1 MPPLSADTG
10 EASKEME
17 ACESGWGSA
26 PLKQRSK
33 RRSMLT
39 MEVGGKAGRLAGQP
53 SAAENRAALSDSSDS
68 EGCVSDSS
76 DLSHSQQAA
85 VQVYTANVLKYFLQ
99 QTKGMRKPVLERYFP
114 DMQGFYNSARYNVKH
129 RAESELTDQEV
140 FRLEK
145 LIIKVRKQ
153 FLMMVNVQILLY
165 LFH

>member
-1 MPPLSADTG
+1 
-10 EASKEME
+10 
-17 ACESGWGSA
+17 
-26 PLKQRSK
+26 
-33 RRSMLT
+33 MLT
-39 MEVGGKAGRLAGQP
+39 LEVGGKAGLLAGIP
-53 SAAENRAALSDSSDS
+53 SAAENRAALADSSDS

-85 VQVYTANVLKYFLQ
+85 VQVYTAVLKSFLQ

-140 FRLEK
+140 FRLK

-153 FLMMVNVQILLY
+153 LSF
-165 LFH
+165 